1 MGIVMSENDPEMKE
15 YQKSYIELIAR
26 KVGDEVCQKIEK
38 RLYDHEK
45 RLLKIEKKVFN
56 GFSVKINV
64 LYGLYSVI
72 IALLIKLAFWK

>member
-1 MGIVMSENDPEMKE
+1 MGIVKYEDDPEMKE

-26 KVGDEVCQKIEK
+26 KVGDEIYQKLEEK
-38 RLYDHEK
+38 HYDHEK
-45 RLLKIEKKVFN
+45 RLSKIEKKVFN

-64 LYGLYSVI
+64 LFGLYSVI

>member
-1 MGIVMSENDPEMKE
+1 
-15 YQKSYIELIAR
+15 
-26 KVGDEVCQKIEK
+26 VGDEVCQKIEK

-64 LYGLYSVI
+64 LFGLYSVI